1 MRKIKAIKSKN
12 ALAQTR
18 KYYIAYGLNTNIDS
32 MLSRCP
38 EALLLGNIK
47 VTGYRLCF
55 KNHCDLIED
64 KNSSVECVLW
74 SITQDC
80 EQRLD
85 LLEGYPEYYTKKN
98 LNVKYQDKVI
108 KAMIYLMREKTSEIM
123 PSQNYLELVAQGYRQ
138 NKLDIAQLEQALVR
152 AHQQEIIASY

>member
-1 MRKIKAIKSKN
+1 MRKIKTIKSKN

-18 KYYIAYGLNTNIDS
+18 KYYISYGLTTNLDS
-32 MLSRCP
+32 MLSICP
-38 EALLLGNIK
+38 GAQLLGNIRI
-47 VTGYRLCF
+47 TGYRLCF
-55 KNHCDLIED
+55 KTHCDLLED

-98 LNVKYQDKVI
+98 LNVKYKDKVI
-108 KAMIYLMREKTSEIM
+108 KAMVYLMQEKTSENM
-123 PSQNYLELVAQGYRQ
+123 PSQNYFELVVQGYRQ
-138 NKLDIAQLEQALVR
+138 NKLDITQLEQALIS
-152 AHQQEIIASY
+152 AHQQESIATY